1 MTDTNPGSTIP
12 EGASHHTDDETIRR
26 RFPQLV
32 ESLSFYGEH
41 AGEEV
46 ALAGM
51 PPLPS
56 GEAPMLSA
64 WSRGTANLSQS
75 DVVRLRDYCNRWLH
89 AVELWEV
96 SYSIPVGGNDRNP
109 QT

>member
-1 MTDTNPGSTIP
+1 MTNDGKIP
-12 EGASHHTDDETIRR
+12 PGASHHTDEETIRR

-46 ALAGM
+46 TLAAM

-56 GEAPMLSA
+56 GEVPVLSA
-64 WSRGTANLSQS
+64 WSRGTAHLARA
-75 DVVRLRDYCNRWLH
+75 DVIRLRDFCNRWLQ
-89 AVELWEV
+89 AFELWEA
-96 SYSIPVGGNDRNP
+96 SYSMPVGGSSPRGETP
-109 QT
+109 